1 MVMIFHNQL
10 TAAQV
15 AFPATPQLNTPSPRI
30 VQSGLMKSLR

>member
-10 TAAQV
+10 TAAQF
-15 AFPATPQLNTPSPRI
+15 AFRARPQLNTPSPRT